1 MKGDEERVSEGETC
15 IVSRLE
21 NVIFKST
28 PKVRPFL
35 KIHLMTEEEVF
46 FFNIPLAEDRGVL

>member
-1 MKGDEERVSEGETC
+1 MKGDEDRVSEGEMC
-15 IVSRLE
+15 IVSRLD

-35 KIHLMTEEEVF
+35 KIHLMTEEEGV
-46 FFNIPLAEDRGVL
+46 FFNIPLAG